1 MPRTFEEEC
10 AFIKRVGECKF
21 KIEKGF
27 CPNMNVECRF
37 YVNKK
42 LEGLMFE
49 ELRNSIGRGV
59 GGFLPAVR
67 QLGNVAALPGIVGYS
82 IGLPDIHSGY
92 GFSIGNIAAFDC
104 SKKESVISPGG
115 VGFDINC
122 GVRLIRTNL
131 FEKDVAPVKEQLT
144 QALFDYIPV
153 GVGSRGAIPMS
164 AADLVE

>member
-1 MPRTFEEEC
+1 MFDYE
-10 AFIKRVGECKF
+10 KF
-21 KIEKGF
+21 Q
-27 CPNMNVECRF
+27 
-37 YVNKK
+37 
-42 LEGLMFE
+42 
-49 ELRNSIGRGV
+49 GV

-67 QLGNVAALPGIVGYS
+67 QLGNVAALPGIVGHS

-92 GFSIGNIAAFDC
+92 GFSIGNIAAFDVAD
-104 SKKESVISPGG
+104 KKSVISPGG

-131 FEKDVAPVKEQLT
+131 FERDVQPVKEQLT

-164 AADLVE
+164 ASDLVE